1 MGQFCA
7 RAPSVGSLP
16 RRPDCRCELDGEWC
30 RSKDACERRYGKM
43 TTPGQADPE
52 VPSVEYGLIR
62 AHVLASLGTLLIS
75 VAFGLVV
82 ATKFSVPEF
91 LGGHSWLTWGR
102 LRYNH
107 TQGILFGWLGNAF
120 LAFVYYAV
128 PRLANRPVSS
138 RNLGWLLF
146 WIWNC
151 AVVFPGWVLVAAGFS
166 QPLEWA
172 EFPLVVDAFVVLA
185 FVLMVSEFVLPFLK
199 ARLSDLY
206 VSAWYIIG
214 GIIFTMLA
222 YPVGNLVPELV
233 PGARG
238 AAFSGLWIHDAVG
251 LYVTPYAL
259 AIAYYVIP
267 ATTRR
272 AIFSHFLSMVGFWL
286 LFFTYPLNGT
296 HHYVY
301 SAIPMAAQKG
311 AIVASVYL
319 GMAVIL
325 VVTNHLLSLRGNS
338 GTASKDLPLRF
349 VWFGVVSYLVV
360 SLQGSVQALMPV
372 NRFIHFTDWV
382 IGHSHLAMIGF
393 ASFIALGGI
402 AHLWQRIP
410 GTRYNERMMNW
421 SFWLLAVGLTL
432 MVADLTIAGLVEAQL
447 WESSAPWMESVRAVA
462 SYWLVRT
469 FSGLPILA
477 GFVLFWTSLL
487 SGPRPS
493 AATAAVS
500 RETSE
505 HIPAAEGD
513 ASTSHE
519 APSSRRFSYAH
530 AVIFGAGVGFFALSF
545 LVLAILPGKELEN
558 EIERVAPVTMPTL
571 SASEQRGRVVYGREG
586 CAYCHTQQIRSV
598 AADVRRFGA
607 PTEPWETKYDYPQLW
622 GTRRIGPDLSR
633 EFNLHP
639 RDWQLTH
646 LYDPRLVVRD
656 SVMPPYPWL
665 FNGSPGQPT
674 QEALDLLVY
683 IESLGRARH
692 LSGFERQAL
701 VSSVQPE
708 TLDMAMASEPSA
720 KATAPNVPIA
730 MKGGN
735 SISAPVLHPA
745 SEPDDLQ
752 EEVSRGGSLFAAN
765 CASCHGPAGKG
776 DGKASAS
783 LLPRPANLTAARFSD
798 ERLSSV
804 LWNGIV
810 SSAMPPWRQL
820 PTEDLRA
827 LVAYIDSL
835 HVASAPPSTQEST
848 SLAESKALFAAA
860 CASCHGDTGA
870 GNGPAAGALA
880 PSPTNFHLKKPTAER
895 AWEVLENGVPGT
907 AMPPWKDQ
915 LSAAERHGLVEFVRS
930 LCGTPQENSNQ

>member
-1 MGQFCA
+1 MTISSEQSVYREQQRNGQSA
-7 RAPSVGSLP
+7 G
-16 RRPDCRCELDGEWC
+16 EL
-30 RSKDACERRYGKM
+30 
-43 TTPGQADPE
+43 
-52 VPSVEYGLIR
+52 PSVEYSLIR
-62 AHVLASLGTLLIS
+62 AHVYASLATVLIS
-75 VAFGLVV
+75 ASFGILVAS
-82 ATKFSVPEF
+82 KFNFPEF
-91 LGGHSWLTWGR
+91 LGGHAWLTWGR

-107 TQGILFGWLGNAF
+107 TQGIFFAWLGNAF
-120 LAFVYYAV
+120 LAFFYYAV
-128 PRLANRPVSS
+128 PRLSNRPVLS
-138 RNLGWLLF
+138 RKLGWFLF
-146 WIWNC
+146 CIWNF
-151 AVVFPGWVLVAAGFS
+151 AVVLPGWVLVAAGFS

-185 FVLMVSEFVLPFLK
+185 FILMVFEFVLPFLR
-199 ARLSDLY
+199 ARASDLY

-222 YPVGNLVPELV
+222 YPVGNFVPELV

-251 LYVTPYAL
+251 LYVTPFAV

-272 AIFSHFLSMVGFWL
+272 PIYSHFLSMVGFWV

-325 VVTNHLLSLRGNS
+325 VVTNQLLSLRGNS
-338 GTASKDLPLRF
+338 GTASKDVPLRF

-410 GTRYNERMMNW
+410 GTRYNERLMNW

-432 MVADLTIAGLVEAQL
+432 MITDLTIAGLVEGQV
-447 WESSAPWMESVRAVA
+447 WNSSAPWIDSVRAVG

-469 FSGLPILA
+469 LSGLPILA
-477 GFVLFWTSLL
+477 GFLLFWASLVT
-487 SGPRPS
+487 GPRLSEALTS
-493 AATAAVS
+493 ATS
-500 RETSE
+500 RVTSE
-505 HIPAAEGD
+505 DIAAFEDAPAA
-513 ASTSHE
+513 SHE
-519 APSSRRFSYAH
+519 LIPTRWLSNAH
-530 AVIFGAGVGFFALSF
+530 VIAFGAGVGFFALSF
-545 LVLAILPGKELEN
+545 LVLAILPGKELAD
-558 EIERVAPVTMPTL
+558 EIKRVAPVTMPTL
-571 SASEQRGRVVYGREG
+571 TASEQRGRIIYGREG
-586 CAYCHTQQIRSV
+586 CAYCHTQQVRFL

-607 PTEPWETKYDYPQLW
+607 PTEAWETKYDYPQLW

-639 RDWQLTH
+639 QDWQLTH
-646 LYDPRLVVRD
+646 LFNPRLVVRD

-665 FNGSPGQPT
+665 FDGSPRQPT
-674 QEALDLLVY
+674 QEGLDLLAY
-683 IESLGRARH
+683 LQSLGRARE
-692 LSGFERQAL
+692 LSGVDRQEM
-701 VSSVQPE
+701 VSSAKSGSS
-708 TLDMAMASEPSA
+708 DMAMASEPSA
-720 KATAPNVPIA
+720 KATPPTLPIA
-730 MKGGN
+730 MTGGY
-735 SISAPVLHPA
+735 SPSAPVLHPA
-745 SEPDDLQ
+745 SDPNDLQ
-752 EEVSRGGSLFAAN
+752 EEVSHGGILFAEN

-776 DGKASAS
+776 DGRASTS
-783 LLPRPANLTAARFSD
+783 LLPKPANLTAARFSD

-804 LWNGIV
+804 LWNGIPG
-810 SSAMPPWRQL
+810 SSMPPWRQL
-820 PTEDLRA
+820 ATEDLRA
-827 LVAYIDSL
+827 LVAYIQSL
-835 HVASAPPSTQEST
+835 SVPSASSKSQET
-848 SLAESKALFAAA
+848 ATLDQGKAFFAVY
-860 CASCHGDTGA
+860 CGSCHGYGGA

-880 PSPTNFHLKKPTAER
+880 PPPTNFHLKRPTEEK

-907 AMPPWKDQ
+907 AMPPWKSQ
-915 LSAAERHGLVEFVRS
+915 LSEDQRHALVEFVCS
-930 LCGTPQENSNQ
+930 LYGTPPETSQQ

>member
-1 MGQFCA
+1 
-7 RAPSVGSLP
+7 
-16 RRPDCRCELDGEWC
+16 
-30 RSKDACERRYGKM
+30 M
-43 TTPGQADPE
+43 TTSAQNL
-52 VPSVEYGLIR
+52 PSRNERANAQNLGALPAIEYDLIR
-62 AHVLASLGTLLIS
+62 AHVFASLVTLVIS
-75 VAFGLVV
+75 VLFGILV
-82 ATKFSVPEF
+82 ATKFTFPEF
-91 LGGHSWLTWGR
+91 LGGHGWLTWGR

-107 TQGILFGWLGNAF
+107 TQGIFFGWLGNAF
-120 LAFVYYAV
+120 LAFFYYVV
-128 PRLANRPVSS
+128 PRLANRPVLS
-138 RNLGWLLF
+138 RRLGWFLF

-151 AVVFPGWVLVAAGFS
+151 AVVLPGWVLVAAGFS

-185 FVLMVSEFVLPFLK
+185 FILMVFEFVLPFLK

-251 LYVTPYAL
+251 LFVTPFAA

-319 GMAVIL
+319 GIAVIL
-325 VVTNHLLSLRGNS
+325 VVTNWLLSLRGSS
-338 GTASKDLPLRF
+338 GTVSKDVPLRF
-349 VWFGVVSYLVV
+349 VWFGVVAYLVV

-432 MVADLTIAGLVEAQL
+432 MVTDLTIAGLVEAQV
-447 WESSAPWMESVRAVA
+447 WQSSASWIDSVRAVG
-462 SYWLVRT
+462 SYWLLRT
-469 FSGLPILA
+469 LSGLPILA
-477 GFVLFWTSLL
+477 GFIVFWTSLIT
-487 SGPRPS
+487 GPRLSEAITPES
-493 AATAAVS
+493 SRVASENAATFDDISPDSDERGSA
-500 RETSE
+500 
-505 HIPAAEGD
+505 GWLG
-513 ASTSHE
+513 
-519 APSSRRFSYAH
+519 YAH
-530 AVIFGAGVGFFALSF
+530 VVAFGAGVGFFALSF
-545 LVLAILPGKELEN
+545 LVLAIIPGKELED
-558 EIERVAPVTMPTL
+558 EIKQVAPVTMATL
-571 SASEQRGRVVYGREG
+571 TASEQRGRIIYGREG
-586 CAYCHTQQIRSV
+586 CAYCHTQQIRSLAV
-598 AADVRRFGA
+598 DVRRFGA
-607 PTEPWETKYDYPQLW
+607 PTEAWETKYDYPQLW
-622 GTRRIGPDLSR
+622 GTRRIGPDLAR
-633 EFNLHP
+633 EFNLRP

-646 LYDPRLVVRD
+646 LYNPRLVVWD

-665 FNGSPGQPT
+665 FNGDPNQPT
-674 QEALDLLVY
+674 QEGLDVLAYLQ
-683 IESLGRARH
+683 SLGRARQ
-692 LSGFERQAL
+692 LSGFDRQTLAA
-701 VSSVQPE
+701 SVQPE
-708 TLDMAMASEPSA
+708 TFDMAMASEPSA
-720 KATAPNVPIA
+720 RATPPAVPIA
-730 MKGGN
+730 MMGGY
-735 SISAPVLHPA
+735 SLSAPVLHPA
-745 SEPDDLQ
+745 SDPDDLQ
-752 EEVSRGGSLFAAN
+752 EEVSRGGTLFAAN
-765 CASCHGPAGKG
+765 CASCHGSAGRG

-783 LLPRPANLTAARFSD
+783 LLPKPANLTAARFSD

-804 LWNGIV
+804 LWNGV
-810 SSAMPPWRQL
+810 AGSSMPPWRQL
-820 PTEDLRA
+820 PAEDLRA
-827 LVAYIDSL
+827 LVAYVHSL
-835 HVASAPPSTQEST
+835 HGPTASPSTQDAKT
-848 SLAESKALFAAA
+848 LDDGQSLFVAN
-860 CASCHGDTGA
+860 CASCHGGGGA

-880 PSPTNFHLKKPTAER
+880 PPPTNFKLKKPTQER
-895 AWEVLENGVPGT
+895 AWDVLENGVPGT
-907 AMPPWKDQ
+907 AMPPWRNQ
-915 LSAAERHGLVEFVRS
+915 LSADQRSALVEFVRS
-930 LCGTPQENSNQ
+930 LYAPPEENSGQ

>member
-1 MGQFCA
+1 VATLIEQPVYPAGQ
-7 RAPSVGSLP
+7 RSVQSAG
-16 RRPDCRCELDGEWC
+16 EL
-30 RSKDACERRYGKM
+30 
-43 TTPGQADPE
+43 
-52 VPSVEYGLIR
+52 PSVEYGLIR
-62 AHVLASLGTLLIS
+62 AHVFASLVTLVIS
-75 VAFGLVV
+75 VLFGILV
-82 ATKFSVPEF
+82 ATKFTFPEF
-91 LGGHSWLTWGR
+91 LGGHGWFTWGR

-107 TQGILFGWLGNAF
+107 TQGIFFGWLGNAF
-120 LAFVYYAV
+120 LAFFYYAV
-128 PRLANRPVSS
+128 PRLANRPVLS
-138 RNLGWLLF
+138 RKLGWFLF
-146 WIWNC
+146 WIWNF
-151 AVVFPGWVLVAAGFS
+151 AVVLPGWVLVAAGFS

-172 EFPLVVDAFVVLA
+172 EFPLVVAAFVVLA
-185 FVLMVSEFVLPFLK
+185 FILMAFEFVLPFLK

-206 VSAWYIIG
+206 VSGWYIIG

-222 YPVGNLVPELV
+222 YPVGNLVPWFV

-251 LYVTPYAL
+251 LYVTPFAV

-272 AIFSHFLSMVGFWL
+272 PISSHFLSMVGFWL
-286 LFFTYPLNGT
+286 LFFVYPLNGT

-311 AIVASVYL
+311 AIVASAYQ
-319 GMAVIL
+319 GMDVIL
-325 VVTNHLLSLRGNS
+325 VVTNLLLSLSGSS
-338 GTASKDLPLRF
+338 GTASKDVPLRF

-360 SLQGSVQALMPV
+360 SLQGSVQAFMPV
-372 NRFIHFTDWV
+372 NRFIHFTDFV

-421 SFWLLAVGLTL
+421 SFWLLAVGMTL
-432 MVADLTIAGLVEAQL
+432 MVTDLTIAGLVEAQV
-447 WESSAPWMESVRAVA
+447 WQSSAPWIDSVRAVG

-469 FSGLPILA
+469 LSGLPILA
-477 GFVLFWTSLL
+477 GFVLFWISLVT
-487 SGPRPS
+487 GPRLSEVIVSETSRVASEDKAAFEDGS
-493 AATAAVS
+493 AA
-500 RETSE
+500 
-505 HIPAAEGD
+505 
-513 ASTSHE
+513 SHE
-519 APSSRRFSYAH
+519 FTLTGWLSNAH
-530 AVIFGAGVGFFALSF
+530 VIAFGAGVGFFALSF
-545 LVLAILPGKELEN
+545 LVLAILPGKELAD
-558 EIERVAPVTMPTL
+558 EIKRVAPVTMPTL
-571 SASEQRGRVVYGREG
+571 TASEQRGRVIYGREG
-586 CAYCHTQQIRSV
+586 CAYCHTEQIRSL

-607 PTEPWETKYDYPQLW
+607 PTEAWETKYDYPQLW

-646 LYDPRLVVRD
+646 LYNPRLVVRD

-665 FNGSPGQPT
+665 FDGGSSQPT
-674 QEALDLLVY
+674 QEGLDVLAYLQ
-683 IESLGRARH
+683 SLGRARE
-692 LSGFERQAL
+692 LSGFDRQ
-701 VSSVQPE
+701 VTSSVQSSTP
-708 TLDMAMASEPSA
+708 DMAMASEPSA
-720 KATAPNVPIA
+720 RATPPTVPIA
-730 MKGGN
+730 MTGGY
-735 SISAPVLHPA
+735 SDSAPVLHPA
-745 SEPDDLQ
+745 SNPDDLQ

-810 SSAMPPWRQL
+810 GSAMPPWRQL

-835 HVASAPPSTQEST
+835 RVASAPPSTQESM
-848 SLAESKALFAAA
+848 SLAEGKALFAAA

-915 LSAAERHGLVEFVRS
+915 LSEDERHALVEFVRS
-930 LCGTPQENSNQ
+930 LYGTPQENSGQ

>member
-1 MGQFCA
+1 
-7 RAPSVGSLP
+7 
-16 RRPDCRCELDGEWC
+16 
-30 RSKDACERRYGKM
+30 M
-43 TTPGQADPE
+43 TTAAQNLSSRDERANSQNLGALPAI
-52 VPSVEYGLIR
+52 EYDLIR
-62 AHVLASLGTLLIS
+62 AHVFASLVTLVIS
-75 VAFGLVV
+75 VLFGILV
-82 ATKFSVPEF
+82 ATKFTFPEF
-91 LGGHSWLTWGR
+91 LGGHGWLTWGR

-107 TQGILFGWLGNAF
+107 TQGIFFGWLGNAF
-120 LAFVYYAV
+120 LAFFYYAV
-128 PRLANRPVSS
+128 PRLANRSVLS
-138 RNLGWLLF
+138 RRLGWFLF
-146 WIWNC
+146 WIWNF
-151 AVVFPGWVLVAAGFS
+151 AVVLPGWVLVAAGFS

-172 EFPLVVDAFVVLA
+172 EFPLVVAAFVVLA
-185 FVLMVSEFVLPFLK
+185 FILMAFEFVLPFLK

-206 VSAWYIIG
+206 VSGWYIIG
-214 GIIFTMLA
+214 GIVFTMLA
-222 YPVGNLVPELV
+222 YPVGNLVPWLV

-251 LYVTPYAL
+251 LYVTPFAV

-272 AIFSHFLSMVGFWL
+272 PIYSHFLSMVGFWV

-325 VVTNHLLSLRGNS
+325 VATNQLLSLRGNS
-338 GTASKDLPLRF
+338 GTASKDVPLRF

-382 IGHSHLAMIGF
+382 IGHSHFAMIGF

-410 GTRYNERMMNW
+410 GTHYNERLMNW

-432 MVADLTIAGLVEAQL
+432 MITDLTIAGLVEAQV
-447 WESSAPWMESVRAVA
+447 WQSSAPWIDSVGAVG

-469 FSGLPILA
+469 LSGLPILA
-477 GFVLFWTSLL
+477 GFVLFWISLVT
-487 SGPRPS
+487 GPRLSEAIVSETSRVASEDKAAFEDGS
-493 AATAAVS
+493 AA
-500 RETSE
+500 
-505 HIPAAEGD
+505 
-513 ASTSHE
+513 SHE
-519 APSSRRFSYAH
+519 PSLTGWLSHAH
-530 AVIFGAGVGFFALSF
+530 VIAFGAGVGFFALSF
-545 LVLAILPGKELEN
+545 LALAILPGKELAD
-558 EIERVAPVTMPTL
+558 EIKRVAPVTMPTL
-571 SASEQRGRVVYGREG
+571 TASEQRGRVIYGREG
-586 CAYCHTQQIRSV
+586 CAYCHTEQIRSL

-607 PTEPWETKYDYPQLW
+607 PTEAWETKYDYPQLW

-646 LYDPRLVVRD
+646 LFNPRLVVRD

-665 FNGSPGQPT
+665 FHGDPGQPT
-674 QEALDLLVY
+674 QEGLDVLAYLQ
-683 IESLGRARH
+683 SLGRARE
-692 LSGFERQAL
+692 LSGFDRQTLA
-701 VSSVQPE
+701 SSVLPG
-708 TLDMAMASEPSA
+708 TSDMAMAGEPSA
-720 KATAPNVPIA
+720 RATPPNVPIA
-730 MKGGN
+730 MTGGY
-735 SISAPVLHPA
+735 SDSAPVLHPA
-745 SEPDDLQ
+745 SNPDDLQ

-776 DGKASAS
+776 DGRASAS

-810 SSAMPPWRQL
+810 GSAMPPWRQI

-835 HVASAPPSTQEST
+835 QVASAPPSTQEST
-848 SLAESKALFAAA
+848 GLTEGKALFAAA

-907 AMPPWKDQ
+907 AMAPWKDQ
-915 LSAAERHGLVEFVRS
+915 LSEDERHALVEFVRS
-930 LCGTPQENSNQ
+930 LYGTS

>member
-1 MGQFCA
+1 
-7 RAPSVGSLP
+7 
-16 RRPDCRCELDGEWC
+16 
-30 RSKDACERRYGKM
+30 M
-43 TTPGQADPE
+43 TTPAQADPE

-75 VAFGLVV
+75 VAFGFVV
-82 ATKFSVPEF
+82 ATKFTVPEF
-91 LGGHSWLTWGR
+91 LGGHAWLTWGR

-120 LAFVYYAV
+120 LAFFYYAV

-138 RNLGWLLF
+138 RKLGWLLF
-146 WIWNC
+146 GIWNG
-151 AVVFPGWVLVAAGFS
+151 AVVLPGWVLVAAGFS

-172 EFPLVVDAFVVLA
+172 EFPLVVDAFVVLG
-185 FVLMVSEFVLPFLK
+185 FILMVLEFVLPFLRS
-199 ARLSDLY
+199 RLSDLY
-206 VSAWYIIG
+206 VSGWYIVG

-251 LYVTPYAL
+251 LLVTPFAL

-286 LFFTYPLNGT
+286 LFFIYPLNGT

-301 SAIPMAAQKG
+301 SAIPMDAQKG
-311 AIVASVYL
+311 AIVASAYL
-319 GMAVIL
+319 GMDVIL
-325 VVTNHLLSLRGNS
+325 VVTNLLLSLRGSS
-338 GTASKDLPLRF
+338 GTVAKDVPLRF
-349 VWFGVVSYLVV
+349 VWFGVVSYLLV
-360 SLQGSVQALMPV
+360 SLQGSVQALMPI
-372 NRFIHFTDWV
+372 NRFVHFTDWV
-382 IGHSHLAMIGF
+382 IGHSHFAMVGF

-410 GTRYNERMMNW
+410 GTRYNERTMNW
-421 SFWLLAVGLTL
+421 SFWLLAAGLTL

-477 GFVLFWTSLL
+477 GFVLFWTSLV
-487 SGPRPS
+487 SGPR
-493 AATAAVS
+493 AAIA
-500 RETSE
+500 
-505 HIPAAEGD
+505 PAASRGASEDIPGREPD
-513 ASTSHE
+513 ALTSHE
-519 APSSRRFSYAH
+519 PSPTGRLRYVH
-530 AVIFGAGVGFFALSF
+530 VLIFGAGAGFFALSF
-545 LVLAILPGKELEN
+545 LALAILPGKELED

-571 SASEQRGRVVYGREG
+571 TASEQRGRVIYGREG

-607 PTEPWETKYDYPQLW
+607 PTEAWETKYDYPQLW

-633 EFNLHP
+633 EFNLRS

-656 SVMPPYPWL
+656 SVMPPYSWL
-665 FNGSPGQPT
+665 FNRSPNRPT
-674 QEALDLLVY
+674 QEALDVLAY
-683 IESLGRARH
+683 IETLGRARQ

-701 VSSVQPE
+701 RSSVE
-708 TLDMAMASEPSA
+708 LEKTEMAMAGEPSA
-720 KATAPNVPIA
+720 RATPPNVPIA
-730 MKGGN
+730 MTGGY
-735 SISAPVLHPA
+735 SLSAPVLHPA
-745 SEPDDLQ
+745 PDPADLQ
-752 EEVSRGGSLFAAN
+752 EEVSRGGALFAAN
-765 CASCHGPAGKG
+765 CASCHGSTGAG

-783 LLPRPANLTAARFSD
+783 LLPKPANLTSARFSD

-804 LWNGIV
+804 LWNGV
-810 SSAMPPWRQL
+810 AGSSMPPWRQF

-827 LVAYIDSL
+827 LVAYIQSL
-835 HVASAPPSTQEST
+835 HVPVAVPSAPEAT
-848 SLAESKALFAAA
+848 SLNEGESLFAAN
-860 CASCHGDTGA
+860 CASCHGVAGA

-880 PSPTNFHLKKPTAER
+880 PAPTNFHLKRPTPER
-895 AWEVLENGVPGT
+895 AWEVLENGLPGT
-907 AMPPWKDQ
+907 AMPPWKSQ
-915 LSAAERHGLVEFVRS
+915 LSADQRYALIGFVRS
-930 LCGTPQENSNQ
+930 LYGPPQESSRQ